1 MKHFNLFLRKYKKFL
16 VWKTIFYGNYKQLV
30 FSLKNF
36 FREGQVIG
44 SFKWTSKKFSFR
56 KLVFLRESIIF
67 FFWFGKNFW
76 AKFFLFECARLLHC
90 KLFPTL
96 SSGGLE
102 EMRAGTFNHLAELV
116 NMRLKES
123 CFPKSK
129 DLPCGPSL
137 YLRLYLSL
145 LSVVVKIFE
154 NS

>member
-67 FFWFGKNFW
+67 FF
-76 AKFFLFECARLLHC
+76 
-90 KLFPTL
+90 
-96 SSGGLE
+96 GLE
-102 EMRAGTFNHLAELV
+102 KIFGQNFFCLSAPGCCIV
-116 NMRLKES
+116 NY
-123 CFPKSK
+123 FQHYP
-129 DLPCGPSL
+129 
-137 YLRLYLSL
+137 
-145 LSVVVKIFE
+145 VVVWKRCEPELSII
-154 NS
+154 